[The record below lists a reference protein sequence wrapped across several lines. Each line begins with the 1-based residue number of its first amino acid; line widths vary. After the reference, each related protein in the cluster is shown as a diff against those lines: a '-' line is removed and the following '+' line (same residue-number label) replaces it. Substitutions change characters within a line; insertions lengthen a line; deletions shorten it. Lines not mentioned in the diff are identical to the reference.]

1 MADELSILA
10 AFIAGLLS
18 FLSPCVF
25 PLIPSYLSF
34 LSGSEADTLAAS
46 WNRSGEGRV
55 RVILASFHQRLVVST
70 LFFVAGFSAVFVFLN
85 ILISGSVLLLGGV
98 NRVINIIAGIL
109 VIFLGLNMLF
119 DFIPFLSYEKRFH
132 LTKRPRRFLGSF
144 VAGLAFGAGWT
155 PCIGPI
161 LGSILI
167 MAGSGGSLSRSILYL
182 SVYSLGLGLPFL
194 LSAFLWGSVL
204 TYLAKIRR
212 FLPVIKSASGIL
224 IIAIGI
230 AITLGAYGSL
240 PGFFMRAGIALGAW
254 AEDGGFSRYLI
265 QAGIFLFAGL
275 LPILLR
281 VLYGKNPFS
290 PAALVFL
297 CLCMLLGI
305 SHALKLFNAAAL
317 VSQWFFFQ
325 GI

>member
-34 LSGSEADTLAAS
+34 LSGSEADTLATFRNNS
-46 WNRSGEGRV
+46 GWRQGRS
-55 RVILASFHQRLVVST
+55 ISLPFHRRLIVST
-70 LFFVAGFSAVFVFLN
+70 LCFTAGFSTVFVFLN
-85 ILISGSVLLLGGV
+85 ILISGSVLLLGGL
-98 NRVINIIAGIL
+98 NRVINIIAGVL

-132 LTKRPRRFLGSF
+132 PAKRPRRFLGSF
-144 VAGLAFGAGWT
+144 LAGLAFGAGWT
-155 PCIGPI
+155 PCVGPI

-167 MAGSGGSLSRSILYL
+167 MAGSGGSLSRSVLYL

-194 LSAFLWGSVL
+194 LSAVLWGSVL
-204 TYLAKIRR
+204 TYLAKMRR
-212 FLPVIKSASGIL
+212 FLPVIKNASGIL

-230 AITLGAYGSL
+230 AIALGAYGSF
-240 PGFFMRAGIALGAW
+240 PGFFTRAGIALGAW
-254 AEDGGFSRYLI
+254 AEGGGFSRYLI
-265 QAGIFLFAGL
+265 QAGVFLFAGL
-275 LPILLR
+275 LPVLVRALR
-281 VLYGKNPFS
+281 RNPPLS
-290 PAALVFL
+290 PATLVFL
-297 CLCMLLGI
+297 CLCTLFGI
-305 SHALKLFNAAAL
+305 SHALGLFNAAAL
-317 VSQWFFFQ
+317 ISHWFFFQ